1 MSPEDKQ
8 EILNFVNFYVVLKIV
23 RLSILCKYIGVSER
37 TIQRWNKFG
46 IDDKRKGAK
55 KHIPR
60 RLTKKEKE
68 LIYQTACNNE
78 YKDMNPHEIYNS
90 LLDKEIYLAS
100 ESSFYR
106 ILREHKAISHRT
118 ESKEGISRKKPDEL
132 QATKPN
138 QVWMWDIT
146 WLKRDITGLYYYAY
160 VIEDLYDRSIVGW
173 AIYDHENDQ
182 NAKELFEHVTKKEN
196 AHPSFVHSDNGNPM
210 KGITLVA
217 FYYQLGIIP
226 SFSRPRVSDDNPYI
240 ESFFKTLKHTCGY
253 PRCFTTIT
261 NAREWFANFINWY
274 NQQHKHSGLQ
284 YVTPVQKRTGKH
296 ILIFSKRNK
305 ILQAAKEKHPE
316 RWGCKSTKKY
326 SVVKTEVL
334 NPGKTKVA

>member
-8 EILNFVNFYVVLKIV
+8 DILAFVNFYVVLKIV
-23 RLSILCKYIGVSER
+23 RLRVLCKHIGISER

-46 IDDKRKGAK
+46 VNDKRKGAQ

-60 RLTKKEKE
+60 KLTKKEKQ
-68 LIYQTACNNE
+68 LIYQTACNVE

-90 LLDKEIYLAS
+90 LLDNDIYIAS
-100 ESSFYR
+100 ASSFYR
-106 ILREHKAISHRT
+106 ILREQKAITHRT
-118 ESKEGISRKKPDEL
+118 ESKEGTSRKKPVEL
-132 QATKPN
+132 EATKPN

-182 NAKELFEHVTKKEN
+182 NAKELFERVTKKEN
-196 AHPSFVHSDNGNPM
+196 AHPEFVHSDNGNPM

-217 FYYQLGIIP
+217 FYYQLGIVP

-274 NQQHKHSGLQ
+274 NQEHKHSGLQ
-284 YVTPVQKRTGKH
+284 YVTPMQKRTGKH
-296 ILIFSKRNK
+296 ISIFRKRNK
-305 ILQAAKEKHPE
+305 ILQAAKDKHPE
-316 RWGCKSTKKY
+316 RWGCRAIKRY
-326 SVVKTEVL
+326 SVVNAEVL
-334 NPGKTKVA
+334 NPAENKSA

>member
-8 EILNFVNFYVVLKIV
+8 DILAFVNFYVVLKIV
-23 RLSILCKYIGVSER
+23 RLRVLCKHIGISER

-46 IDDKRKGAK
+46 VNDKRKGAQ

-60 RLTKKEKE
+60 KLTKKEKQ
-68 LIYQTACNNE
+68 LIYQTACNAE

-90 LLDKEIYLAS
+90 LLDNNIYMAS
-100 ESSFYR
+100 ASSFYR
-106 ILREHKAISHRT
+106 ILREQKAITHRT
-118 ESKEGISRKKPDEL
+118 ESKEGTSRKKPDEL
-132 QATKPN
+132 EATKPN

-182 NAKELFEHVTKKEN
+182 NAKELFERVTKKEH
-196 AHPSFVHSDNGNPM
+196 AHPAFVHSDNGNPM

-217 FYYQLGIIP
+217 FYYQLGIVP

-274 NQQHKHSGLQ
+274 NQEHKHSGLQ
-284 YVTPVQKRTGKH
+284 YVTPMQKRTGKH
-296 ILIFSKRNK
+296 ISIFRKRNK
-305 ILQAAKEKHPE
+305 ILQAAKDKHPE
-316 RWGCKSTKKY
+316 RWGCRATKKY
-326 SVVKTEVL
+326 SVVNAEIL
-334 NPGKTKVA
+334 NPAENKSA

>member
-1 MSPEDKQ
+1 MSSEDKQ
-8 EILNFVNFYVVLKIV
+8 GILDFVNFYVVLKIIHLKV
-23 RLSILCKYIGVSER
+23 LCKHIGISDR

-46 IDDKRKGAK
+46 VNDKRKGAK

-60 RLTKKEKE
+60 KLTKKESKQ
-68 LIYQTACNNE
+68 IYQTACNTE

-90 LLDKEIYLAS
+90 LLDNGIYMAS
-100 ESSFYR
+100 ASSFYR
-106 ILREHKAISHRT
+106 ILREQKAITHRT
-118 ESKEGISRKKPDEL
+118 ESKEGTSRKKPDEL
-132 QATKPN
+132 KATKPN
-138 QVWMWDIT
+138 QIWMWDIT

-182 NAKELFEHVTKKEN
+182 NAKELFERITKKEN
-196 AHPSFVHSDNGNPM
+196 AHPEFVHSDNGNPM

-217 FYYQLGIIP
+217 FYYQLGIVP

-253 PRCFTTIT
+253 PRYFTSIT

-274 NQQHKHSGLQ
+274 NQEHKHSGLQ
-284 YVTPVQKRTGKH
+284 YVTPMQKRTGKH
-296 ILIFSKRNK
+296 ISIFRKRNK
-305 ILQAAKEKHPE
+305 ILQAAKETHPE
-316 RWGCKSTKKY
+316 RWGCRSTKRY
-326 SVVKTEVL
+326 SVVKAEYL
-334 NPGKTKVA
+334 NPAENKSA